1 MHQNIIKFED
11 HELKV
16 DFLTLSMQSTNDEKS
31 IHKIASYLFN
41 SFGFNCF
48 LSEGNTRR
56 LSQVLFHDLTSKDT
70 TIIRLNYWNRIVIEF
85 PGKSGQKFYQLVK
98 SHQVDWKFFQPS
110 SLRLSRLDLYY
121 DLDKTDSFSLKEF
134 DQFLLDSRRHILDF
148 TRTRNV
154 KLINN
159 TRGLILGINKRSNTR
174 YFRVYETLSS
184 IRFEL
189 ELKRSALDYLQSSLF
204 NSQFNFFESQLTQF
218 YFQYAKLLFPLD
230 NYFGNWLIDFLR
242 KYSQNEHGNK
252 LVLATEYF
260 KDNEIQDQKKL
271 YHLLQFLNFI
281 KTLKNENCPQY
292 FLEGRRYFIHTF
304 PLNDFMNFIDM
315 PVKKHNQ
322 RLKILEHFKQL
333 HKLDPIIEQFQD
345 NTFRIFAT
353 FLYSSVYKKSNR
365 WFVRIYI
372 IEDLY
377 QYAYPIILSKSFRN
391 YHSSIDC
398 FLKLELIKA
407 ISVKS
412 TKKTLHFSEFIEQL
426 KLSGS
431 QIVKIKQDL
440 IFLIREVFQEG
451 TICSTIQLVN
461 KNGNIQQLEQ
471 DQLTI
476 KKLHRRIKYL
486 ILYDYE
492 RPHKNYN

>member
-1 MHQNIIKFED
+1 
-11 HELKV
+11 
-16 DFLTLSMQSTNDEKS
+16 MQSTNDEKS

-134 DQFLLDSRRHILDF
+134 DQFLLDSRRHILDS

-218 YFQYAKLLFPLD
+218 YFQYA
-230 NYFGNWLIDFLR
+230 
-242 KYSQNEHGNK
+242 
-252 LVLATEYF
+252 
-260 KDNEIQDQKKL
+260 
-271 YHLLQFLNFI
+271 
-281 KTLKNENCPQY
+281 
-292 FLEGRRYFIHTF
+292 
-304 PLNDFMNFIDM
+304 
-315 PVKKHNQ
+315 
-322 RLKILEHFKQL
+322 IL
-333 HKLDPIIEQFQD
+333 
-345 NTFRIFAT
+345 
-353 FLYSSVYKKSNR
+353 
-365 WFVRIYI
+365 
-372 IEDLY
+372 
-377 QYAYPIILSKSFRN
+377 
-391 YHSSIDC
+391 
-398 FLKLELIKA
+398 
-407 ISVKS
+407 
-412 TKKTLHFSEFIEQL
+412 
-426 KLSGS
+426 
-431 QIVKIKQDL
+431 
-440 IFLIREVFQEG
+440 
-451 TICSTIQLVN
+451 
-461 KNGNIQQLEQ
+461 
-471 DQLTI
+471 
-476 KKLHRRIKYL
+476 
-486 ILYDYE
+486 
-492 RPHKNYN
+492 